1 MPWDLWLRFAVALSQ
16 QQKNLIGIGGSKT
29 GMELASR
36 ALTLQPR
43 LAVEES
49 ASQMFQEKLPSN
61 QPLLKGQQP
70 WRGSQWWCFPS
81 LAWHGSIF
89 SLLFGTSCRRLQQ
102 TIPCCSFGGFM
113 TVNHFPLFRIFWVYG
128 GVFCANLS
136 PLPPSHPV

>member
-70 WRGSQWWCFPS
+70 
-81 LAWHGSIF
+81 
-89 SLLFGTSCRRLQQ
+89 
-102 TIPCCSFGGFM
+102 
-113 TVNHFPLFRIFWVYG
+113 
-128 GVFCANLS
+128 
-136 PLPPSHPV
+136 